1 MNNKNVENNIL
12 INEIVELEYEMFDK
26 VIGINGRE
34 PCQNDYKT
42 FYIMR
47 YSQHKV
53 FSKQTLESYKDDLI
67 KAKIENRN
75 LVTEKY
81 GYMMEI
87 SDNDYYER
95 VLKNRL
101 PLCTKEKIDLINN
114 IMFIL
119 NRENDKFKKNHSKT
133 YEKLRFNNQEKVIT
147 MEDYIFGELKT
158 YSKRT
163 LENWISDIV
172 YLIIKGENIF
182 ETIQKQIIN
191 FYNFEDLDK
200 TIIKII

>member
-1 MNNKNVENNIL
+1 
-12 INEIVELEYEMFDK
+12 
-26 VIGINGRE
+26 
-34 PCQNDYKT
+34 
-42 FYIMR
+42 
-47 YSQHKV
+47 
-53 FSKQTLESYKDDLI
+53 
-67 KAKIENRN
+67 
-75 LVTEKY
+75 
-81 GYMMEI
+81 
-87 SDNDYYER
+87 
-95 VLKNRL
+95 
-101 PLCTKEKIDLINN
+101 
-114 IMFIL
+114 
-119 NRENDKFKKNHSKT
+119 
-133 YEKLRFNNQEKVIT
+133 